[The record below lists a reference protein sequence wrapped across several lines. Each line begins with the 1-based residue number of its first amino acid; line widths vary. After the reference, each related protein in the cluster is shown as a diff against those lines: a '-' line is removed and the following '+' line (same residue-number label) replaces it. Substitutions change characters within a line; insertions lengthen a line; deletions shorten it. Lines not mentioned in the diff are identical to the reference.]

1 MRISTTG
8 MESTWKPGFS
18 TSANRQHPEGFSQ
31 PAKWLDVGHFIIIIL
46 LCPRVLPLAFNW

>member
-1 MRISTTG
+1 MRIRTTG

-18 TSANRQHPEGFSQ
+18 TNANRQHPEGFSQ